1 MSSLIC
7 HGCGSTNAP
16 DTSVSYISCEYCGAS
31 ISVAAFY
38 RGLSANSLESL
49 VDAGLSDTDQTQV
62 SKLMEDASEYMNA
75 GDIPSAKDR
84 LEKLLQIYPKHIPS
98 RLNLAKCI
106 LRDTNVDA
114 RERSKIVVN
123 HCLNVPEPLKTPEI
137 TMMIDGIAFD
147 LASLAIHS
155 VNGLDTLHLFDI
167 SHQIS
172 GNNKERD
179 VLVEGYVS
187 PVLEKFVTKMRSGI
201 KKKKSSFCPSATELE
216 LLLHISKYNEAGKSF
231 CLTMEN
237 WISENSKKMH
247 PRALEKLD
255 DLAKIAN
262 DFTGD
267 FVVFKV
273 GLFGIKEELKSV

>member
-1 MSSLIC
+1 
-7 HGCGSTNAP
+7 
-16 DTSVSYISCEYCGAS
+16 
-31 ISVAAFY
+31 
-38 RGLSANSLESL
+38 
-49 VDAGLSDTDQTQV
+49 
-62 SKLMEDASEYMNA
+62 
-75 GDIPSAKDR
+75 
-84 LEKLLQIYPKHIPS
+84 
-98 RLNLAKCI
+98 
-106 LRDTNVDA
+106 
-114 RERSKIVVN
+114 
-123 HCLNVPEPLKTPEI
+123 
-137 TMMIDGIAFD
+137 MMIDGIAFD

-262 DFTGD
+262 DFTGG